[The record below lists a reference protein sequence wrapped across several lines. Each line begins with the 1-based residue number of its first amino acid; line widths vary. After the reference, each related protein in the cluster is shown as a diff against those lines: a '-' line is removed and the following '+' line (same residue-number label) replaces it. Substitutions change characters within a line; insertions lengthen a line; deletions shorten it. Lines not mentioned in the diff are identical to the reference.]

1 MMLTGALYDV
11 GFTLVRRLLRGE
23 NITRAHRGH
32 LFQVAQRA
40 GMDPRLITLIYWG
53 FTLFGAAAAWCFL
66 AAPSLYKPVIVLVPL
81 APPMIWTLYVIH
93 RARLKDVGRWS
104 H

>member
-1 MMLTGALYDV
+1 
-11 GFTLVRRLLRGE
+11 
-23 NITRAHRGH
+23 
-32 LFQVAQRA
+32 
-40 GMDPRLITLIYWG
+40 
-53 FTLFGAAAAWCFL
+53 
-66 AAPSLYKPVIVLVPL
+66 VLVPL